1 MKEIKLKFKEKLK
14 VPSEKEVKEM
24 SMDEFVSYLMVCR
37 NVLHAM
43 HLKVTG
49 QGSYATHKALNK
61 LYDALPDLID
71 SIAEAYQGYYG
82 TLLNLK
88 FETGNEYLSY
98 KPVDYVAEILKHVE
112 HCKKKYQDNSMILNE
127 IDVLVKELAS
137 THYKLK
143 YLS

>member
-1 MKEIKLKFKEKLK
+1 MEIKLKPK
-14 VPSEKEVKEM
+14 SHS
-24 SMDEFVSYLMVCR
+24 SMDEFISYLMVCR

-49 QGSYATHKALNK
+49 VGSDATHRALGS
-61 LYDALPDLID
+61 LYEALPDLID
-71 SIAEAYQGYYG
+71 GIAEAYQGYYG
-82 TLLNLK
+82 KLLNLK

-112 HCKKKYQDNSMILNE
+112 HCKTKYQDNSMIVNE
-127 IDVLVKELAS
+127 IDVLVKEISSCL
-137 THYKLK
+137 YKLR

>member
-1 MKEIKLKFKEKLK
+1 MALDLKKETTIKPKMENK
-14 VPSEKEVKEM
+14 KEM
-24 SMDEFVSYLMVCR
+24 SMDSFISYLMVCR

-49 QGSYATHKALNK
+49 VGSDATHRALGE
-61 LYDALPDLID
+61 LYEELPDLID
-71 SIAEAYQGYYG
+71 ALSEAYQGYYG

-112 HCKKKYQDNSMILNE
+112 QCKIKYQNNSMILNE

-143 YLS
+143 FLS

>member
-1 MKEIKLKFKEKLK
+1 MALDLKKETTIKPKMENK
-14 VPSEKEVKEM
+14 KEM
-24 SMDEFVSYLMVCR
+24 SMDSFISYLMVCR

-43 HLKVTG
+43 HLK
-49 QGSYATHKALNK
+49 SHIESEHEALGE
-61 LYDALPDLID
+61 LYEELPDLID
-71 SIAEAYQGYYG
+71 ALSEAYQGYYG

-112 HCKKKYQDNSMILNE
+112 QCKIKYQNNSMILNE

-143 YLS
+143 FLS

>member
-1 MKEIKLKFKEKLK
+1 MELKFKEKPK
-14 VPSEKEVKEM
+14 QSKEM
-24 SMDEFVSYLMVCR
+24 SMDEFISYLMVCR

-49 QGSYATHKALNK
+49 IGSDATHRALGS
-61 LYDALPDLID
+61 LYEALPDLVDGIT
-71 SIAEAYQGYYG
+71 EAYQGYYG
-82 TLLNLK
+82 KLLTLK
-88 FETGNEYLSY
+88 FETGNEYLSM

-112 HCKKKYQDNSMILNE
+112 SCKRKYQDNSMILNE

-143 YLS
+143 FLS